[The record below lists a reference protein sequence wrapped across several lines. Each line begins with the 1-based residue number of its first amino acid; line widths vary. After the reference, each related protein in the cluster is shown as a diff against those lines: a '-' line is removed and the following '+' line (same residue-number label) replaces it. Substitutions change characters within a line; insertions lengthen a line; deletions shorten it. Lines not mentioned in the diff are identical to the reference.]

1 MMRIFVVAAAMAAL
15 TVTAVSAQQPG
26 RRQRQLQQQVVQR
39 LMQNFRAQAGLTDQ
53 EYEQFREVIT
63 RSFTQR
69 TEIQLRERS
78 LWLALDGQMRPG
90 VAADADSLT
99 RIMDSLVDVQSELVE
114 LQRRDQQ
121 EYAEFLTPVQRAQLM
136 LTTRRLQNNIQGIMQ
151 RRGQP
156 AIRRG
161 G

>member
-1 MMRIFVVAAAMAAL
+1 MRSFVVATVVAAL
-15 TVTAVSAQQPG
+15 SVTALSAQQAG
-26 RRQRQLQQQVVQR
+26 MRQRQLQQQVVQR
-39 LMQNFRAQAGLTDQ
+39 LMQNFRAQAGLTDG

-69 TEIQLRERS
+69 AEIQLRERS
-78 LWLALDGQMRPG
+78 LWTALDDQMRPG
-90 VAADADSLT
+90 VAADVDSLN
-99 RIMDSLVDVQSELVE
+99 RVMDSLIDVQSELVE
-114 LQRRDQQ
+114 LQRQDQEQ
-121 EYAEFLTPVQRAQLM
+121 YARFLTPVQRAQLM

-156 AIRRG
+156 IRPPG

>member
-1 MMRIFVVAAAMAAL
+1 MRIFVVAAAMAAL

-26 RRQRQLQQQVVQR
+26 RRQGQLQQQVVQR
-39 LMQNFRAQAGLTDQ
+39 LMQNFRAQAGLADQ

-78 LWLALDGQMRPG
+78 LWVALDDQMRPG
-90 VAADADSLT
+90 VAADTDSLSK
-99 RIMDSLVDVQSELVE
+99 IMDSLIDVQSELVE

-136 LTTRRLQNNIQGIMQ
+136 LTTRRLQNNIQGIML

-156 AIRRG
+156 VIPPG
-161 G
+161 W